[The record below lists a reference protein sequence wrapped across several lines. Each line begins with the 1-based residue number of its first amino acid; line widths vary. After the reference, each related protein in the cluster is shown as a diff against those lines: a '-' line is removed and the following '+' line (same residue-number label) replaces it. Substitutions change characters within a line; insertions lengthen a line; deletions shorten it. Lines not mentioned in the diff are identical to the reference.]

1 MGQCKF
7 RLSSANFHIIE
18 EHFEMLPHPVIIVIM
33 VMLILAIVSAI
44 MSPKWFPCVA
54 RMLYTSRHTRWL
66 CSPQF
71 GYLLPFTIVAFIFP
85 IAGLFSSNIWTVWL
99 FLLFGWGIAAILL
112 YTGYLLDR
120 WR

>member
-1 MGQCKF
+1 MSIIIG
-7 RLSSANFHIIE
+7 SANFHIIE
-18 EHFEMLPHPVIIVIM
+18 DHFEMLPHSVIIVIM
-33 VMLILAIVSAI
+33 VMLLFAIAAAI
-44 MSPKWFPCVA
+44 MSPKWFPRVA
-54 RMLYTSRHTRWL
+54 RMLSTSSRTHWL